1 MVVLVAAGA
10 MSLQW
15 VLLIAVVV
23 SIEKLLPGG
32 EWTARVVGAG
42 LILLGV
48 AVAVNPDVAML
59 LRPSSGM

>member
-1 MVVLVAAGA
+1 
-10 MSLQW
+10 
-15 VLLIAVVV
+15 
-23 SIEKLLPGG
+23 
-32 EWTARVVGAG
+32 